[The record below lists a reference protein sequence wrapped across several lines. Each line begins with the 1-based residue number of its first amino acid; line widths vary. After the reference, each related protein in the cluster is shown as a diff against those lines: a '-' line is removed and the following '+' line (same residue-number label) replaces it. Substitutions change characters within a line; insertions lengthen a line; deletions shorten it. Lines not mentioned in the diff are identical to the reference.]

1 MKAMKKKVIF
11 FWIGGMKWNEIEWL
25 TGCSFHSL
33 NGGRSNWLYVFG
45 PGNSNSFLLHSPF
58 IFHMP
63 QRLSSL
69 QQRQLNQRRQESKW
83 MNNEVAGLFFC
94 GDGLWPITNNFIH
107 QTYLRSPIKLS
118 LSFEEFD
125 GREEKPRKRKKNEW
139 SPPPTL
145 KQTNSKLNSFVG
157 FSSHSHKRESCWAV
171 EERRVGWFRLLFNLI
186 SSFHLSI
193 NYSFHS

>member
-94 GDGLWPITNNFIH
+94 GDGLWPITPNNSILH
-107 QTYLRSPIKLS
+107 CCGVGPAISLSSLLS
-118 LSFEEFD
+118 LFLPGF
-125 GREEKPRKRKKNEW
+125 PRR
-139 SPPPTL
+139 S
-145 KQTNSKLNSFVG
+145 
-157 FSSHSHKRESCWAV
+157 KREMKR
-171 EERRVGWFRLLFNLI
+171 ERLTAPRLAAWLVVRSFRCGPLFAP
-186 SSFHLSI
+186 FH
-193 NYSFHS
+193 

>member
-94 GDGLWPITNNFIH
+94 GDGLWPITPNNSILHCCGAVSSPHKTKKTLFSLCCWWLLRWASH
-107 QTYLRSPIKLS
+107 LSLFSSLSLFARLSAAEQKRDEEREAYRAAFGGLACRSLLPLRS
-118 LSFEEFD
+118 
-125 GREEKPRKRKKNEW
+125 
-139 SPPPTL
+139 TL
-145 KQTNSKLNSFVG
+145 CSIP
-157 FSSHSHKRESCWAV
+157 
-171 EERRVGWFRLLFNLI
+171 LI
-186 SSFHLSI
+186 SFHF
-193 NYSFHS
+193 N

>member
-58 IFHMP
+58 IHMP

-94 GDGLWPITNNFIH
+94 GDGLWPITPNNSILHCCGLIVLSLFSSLSLFARLSAAE
-107 QTYLRSPIKLS
+107 QKRDEEREAYRAAFGGLACRSLLPLRS
-118 LSFEEFD
+118 
-125 GREEKPRKRKKNEW
+125 
-139 SPPPTL
+139 TL
-145 KQTNSKLNSFVG
+145 CSIP
-157 FSSHSHKRESCWAV
+157 
-171 EERRVGWFRLLFNLI
+171 LI
-186 SSFHLSI
+186 SFHF
-193 NYSFHS
+193 N